1 MRAIDIKA
9 VLRTARIMIANLND
23 CPDTVRLEHH
33 AHEIK
38 RYVFALHHVKII
50 DEQQRNLLINEMLIA
65 FDKREPKIL
74 V

>member
-1 MRAIDIKA
+1 MSAIDIKA
-9 VLRTARIMIANLND
+9 ALRTARIMIANPHD

-33 AHEIK
+33 VHEIK